1 MYFSARFMALRQS
14 QHLRLQQKLS
24 PQQIQLMKLIQLP
37 IMALEQRIKE
47 ELELNPALE
56 EDNDNSIEEDFT
68 NEESSVT
75 EVDNETDAENFE
87 TEDRDNEEIS
97 LQNDD
102 ISYEDFVDED
112 EFADYKYQ
120 INNSGKDDDLKETPV
135 RELTDFHDVL
145 EEQLGMLDF
154 HDGKYTIGLY
164 LIGCIDDDG
173 YIRRDTH
180 SLVDDL
186 AFTQNIITND
196 VEVEEMIK
204 VLQSL
209 DPPGIAARSLQ
220 ECLLLQLERNPHKTK
235 EIHYAIDVVKNC
247 MEEFSKKHYDKIA
260 RKLDINEE
268 DLKDILHEIT
278 KLNPKPGSTSELSS
292 QNIQEV
298 IPDFVITS
306 TDGELE
312 LSLTSRNM
320 PDLKVSADYL
330 EMLTR
335 YNKQKDKNSKEAAG
349 FIKNKVENAQWFIEA
364 LFQRRQ
370 TMLIAMNAIMKQQ
383 SEYFLTGDETKL
395 KPMIL
400 KDIAE
405 KVGLDIST
413 VSRVANSKYVTTPF
427 GTFPLKFFF
436 SESLSTDSGEE
447 VSSREVKKILSDFI
461 GAEDKRKPLTDDALC
476 KILKEKGYNIARRTI
491 AKYREQLDIP
501 VARMRKEI

>member
-1 MYFSARFMALRQS
+1 MALKQS
-14 QHLRLQQKLS
+14 QFLRLQQKLS

-47 ELELNPALE
+47 ELEINPALE
-56 EDNDNSIEEDFT
+56 EDNDSADGEEDFT
-68 NEESSVT
+68 NEDSSVN
-75 EVDNETDAENFE
+75 EVDNETDAAENI
-87 TEDRDNEEIS
+87 DNDERVEEVG

-102 ISYEDFVDED
+102 ISYEDYVDED
-112 EFADYKYQ
+112 EFSDFKYQ
-120 INNSGKDDDLKETPV
+120 INNNGKDNDLKETPV
-135 RELTDFHDVL
+135 RELSDFHDLL
-145 EEQLGMLDF
+145 EEQLGLLDV
-154 HDGKYTIGLY
+154 HQDKYTIGLY

-186 AFTQNIITND
+186 AFTQNIISND
-196 VEVEEMIK
+196 AEVEEMIK
-204 VLQSL
+204 ILQSL

-235 EIHYAIDVVKNC
+235 EVHFAIDVVKNC
-247 MEEFSKKHYDKIA
+247 MDEFSRKHYDKIA
-260 RKLDINEE
+260 RKLDISE
-268 DLKDILHEIT
+268 DELKEILNEIT
-278 KLNPKPGSTSELSS
+278 KLNPKPGSTSEAAA

-298 IPDFVITS
+298 IPDFVITNNE
-306 TDGELE
+306 GELE

-320 PDLKVSADYL
+320 PDLKVSDDYL

-335 YNKQKDKNSKEAAG
+335 YNKQKDKSSKEASG
-349 FIKNKVENAQWFIEA
+349 FIKNKVENAQWFIDA
-364 LFQRRQ
+364 LFQRKQ
-370 TMLIAMNAIMKQQ
+370 TLLIAMNAIMKQQ
-383 SEYFLTGDETKL
+383 TEYFLTGDETKL

-427 GTFPLKFFF
+427 GTLPLKFFF

>member
-1 MYFSARFMALRQS
+1 MALRQS

-56 EDNDNSIEEDFT
+56 EEGDSPDTEEDFM
-68 NEESSVT
+68 NEESSVDD
-75 EVDNETDAENFE
+75 VDTETDKDTIDVDE
-87 TEDRDNEEIS
+87 RDGEEIT

-102 ISYEDFVDED
+102 ISFEDYVDED
-112 EFADYKYQ
+112 EFADFKYQ
-120 INNSGKDDDLKETPV
+120 INNNGKDNDLKETPV
-135 RELTDFHDVL
+135 RELTDFHDLL
-145 EEQLGMLDF
+145 EEQLGMLDV
-154 HDGKYTIGLY
+154 HDGKYLIGLY

-196 VEVEEMIK
+196 AEVEEMIK
-204 VLQSL
+204 LLQSL

-235 EIHYAIDVVKNC
+235 EIHYAMDVVRDC

-260 RKLDINEE
+260 KKIDVSEE

-278 KLNPKPGSTSELSS
+278 KLNPKPGSTSGQSS

-306 TDGELE
+306 NDGELE

-335 YNKQKDKNSKEAAG
+335 YNKAKDKSSKEAAG
-349 FIKNKVENAQWFIEA
+349 FIRNKVENAQWFIEA

-476 KILKEKGYNIARRTI
+476 TILKEKGYNIARRTI

>member
-1 MYFSARFMALRQS
+1 MALRQT
-14 QHLRLQQKLS
+14 QHLGQQQRLS

-37 IMALEQRIKE
+37 VMALEQRIKE

-56 EDNDNSIEEDFT
+56 EESENPDTEEDSM
-68 NEESSVT
+68 EEDSSVDDVDT
-75 EVDNETDAENFE
+75 ETDNETI
-87 TEDRDNEEIS
+87 DNEERDTDEVV

-102 ISYEDFVDED
+102 ISYEDYVDED
-112 EFADYKYQ
+112 EFSDFKYQ
-120 INNSGKDDDLKETPV
+120 VNNKGKDDDIKEVPI
-135 RELTDFHDVL
+135 RELIDFHDLL
-145 EEQLGMLDF
+145 EEQLGMLELAET
-154 HDGKYTIGLY
+154 KYVIGLY

-173 YIRRDTH
+173 YIRRDTN

-186 AFTQNIITND
+186 AFTQNILTTAD
-196 VEVEEMIK
+196 EVDEIIK

-209 DPPGIAARSLQ
+209 DPAGIAARSLQ
-220 ECLLLQLERNPHKTK
+220 ECLLLQLERNPNQTR
-235 EIHYAIDVVKNC
+235 EIHFAIDVIRHC
-247 MEEFSKKHYDKIA
+247 MDEFSRKHYDKIIH
-260 RKLDINEE
+260 KLNIAEE
-268 DLKDILHEIT
+268 ELKDVLHEIT
-278 KLNPKPGSTSELSS
+278 KLNPKPGSTSEQSM
-292 QNIQEV
+292 QNRQEV
-298 IPDFVITS
+298 IPDFVIS
-306 TDGELE
+306 TNEGELE

-320 PDLKVSADYL
+320 PELKVSQEYL

-335 YNKQKDKNSKEAAG
+335 YNKQKDKTAKEASG
-349 FIKNKVENAQWFIEA
+349 FIKNKIETAQWFIEA
-364 LFQRRQ
+364 LFQRKQ
-370 TMLIAMNAIMKQQ
+370 TMLIAMNAMMKQQ
-383 SEYFLTGDETKL
+383 TEYFLTGDETKL

-413 VSRVANSKYVTTPF
+413 VSRVVNSKYVTTTF

-447 VSSREVKKILSDFI
+447 VSSREVKKILSDFV

-476 KILKEKGYNIARRTI
+476 KILKEKGYNIARRTV

>member
-1 MYFSARFMALRQS
+1 MALRQS

-56 EDNDNSIEEDFT
+56 EDNDNSVEEDFT

-75 EVDNETDAENFE
+75 EIDNETDSENFE
-87 TEDRDNEEIS
+87 TEDHDNEEIS

-135 RELTDFHDVL
+135 RELTDFHDLL
-145 EEQLGMLDF
+145 EEQLGMLDV

-196 VEVEEMIK
+196 AEVEEMIK

-235 EIHYAIDVVKNC
+235 EVHFAVDVVKNC

-383 SEYFLTGDETKL
+383 TEYFLTGDETKL

-461 GAEDKRKPLTDDALC
+461 GTEDKRKPLTDDALC

>member
-1 MYFSARFMALRQS
+1 MALKQT
-14 QHLRLQQKLS
+14 QNLRLQQKLS

-37 IMALEQRIKE
+37 VMALEQRIKE

-56 EDNDNSIEEDFT
+56 EENDNTDSEEDFT
-68 NEESSVT
+68 NETSSVD
-75 EVDNETDAENFE
+75 EVDNDFE
-87 TEDRDNEEIS
+87 KEERDTEEGV

-102 ISYEDFVDED
+102 ISYEDYVDED
-112 EFADYKYQ
+112 EFSEFKYQ
-120 INNSGKDDDLKETPV
+120 INNNGKDDDFKEIPM
-135 RELTDFHDVL
+135 RELSDFHDLL
-145 EEQLGMLDF
+145 EEQIGLLELSETQ
-154 HDGKYTIGLY
+154 YVIGLY

-173 YIRRDTH
+173 YIRRDTN

-186 AFTQNIITND
+186 AFTQNINATP
-196 VEVEEMIK
+196 EQVEEMIK

-220 ECLLLQLERNPHKTK
+220 ECLLLQLERNPHQTR
-235 EIHYAIDVVKNC
+235 EVHFAVDVIRDC
-247 MEEFSKKHYDKIA
+247 MDEFSKKHYDKIA
-260 RKLDINEE
+260 HKLNLKEE
-268 DLKDILHEIT
+268 DLKDILAEIT
-278 KLNPKPGSTSELSS
+278 KLNPKPGSTSGQSL
-292 QNIQEV
+292 QNAQEV
-298 IPDFVITS
+298 IPDFIIATNE
-306 TDGELE
+306 GELE

-320 PDLKVSADYL
+320 PELKVSQDYL

-335 YNKQKDKNSKEAAG
+335 YNKQKDKDAKEASG
-349 FIKNKVENAQWFIEA
+349 FIRNKIENAQWFIEA
-364 LFQRRQ
+364 LFQRKQ

-383 SEYFLTGDETKL
+383 KEYFITGDETRL

-413 VSRVANSKYVTTPF
+413 VSRVVNSKYVSTPF
-427 GTFPLKFFF
+427 GTFPLKYFF

-476 KILKEKGYNIARRTI
+476 TILKEKGYNIARRTV
-491 AKYREQLDIP
+491 AKYREQLEIP
-501 VARMRKEI
+501 VARMRREI

>member
-1 MYFSARFMALRQS
+1 MALKQS
-14 QHLRLQQKLS
+14 QFLRLQQKLS

-47 ELELNPALE
+47 ELEINPALE
-56 EDNDNSIEEDFT
+56 EDDNNEVEEDFT
-68 NEESSVT
+68 NEDSSVND
-75 EVDNETDAENFE
+75 VDNETDAAENV
-87 TEDRDNEEIS
+87 DNEERVEEVG

-102 ISYEDFVDED
+102 ISYEDYVDED
-112 EFADYKYQ
+112 EFSDFKYQ
-120 INNSGKDDDLKETPV
+120 INNNGKDNDLKETPI
-135 RELTDFHDVL
+135 RELTDFHDIL
-145 EEQLGMLDF
+145 EEQLGLLDL

-196 VEVEEMIK
+196 EEVEEMIK
-204 VLQSL
+204 TLQNL
-209 DPPGIAARSLQ
+209 DPPGIGARSLQ

-235 EIHYAIDVVKNC
+235 EVHYAIDVVRNC
-247 MEEFSKKHYDKIA
+247 MDEFSRKHYDKIA
-260 RKLDINEE
+260 KKLDISEE
-268 DLKDILHEIT
+268 ELKEILNEIT
-278 KLNPKPGSTSELSS
+278 KLNPKPGSTSEQSA

-298 IPDFVITS
+298 IPDFVITNNE
-306 TDGELE
+306 GELE

-335 YNKQKDKNSKEAAG
+335 YNKQKDKSSKEASG

-364 LFQRRQ
+364 LFQRKQ
-370 TMLIAMNAIMKQQ
+370 TLLIAMNAIMKQQ
-383 SEYFLTGDETKL
+383 REYFLTGDETKL

-400 KDIAE
+400 KDIAG

-413 VSRVANSKYVTTPF
+413 ISRVANSKYVTTPF
-427 GTFPLKFFF
+427 GTMPLKFFF